1 MHLAAS
7 SGKKEILMYLI
18 KKGGK
23 IHEKNEKVLA
33 PTYEFVNFHLNS
45 VQLISY
51 NFQAKLGCIVI
62 A

>member
-45 VQLISY
+45 V
-51 NFQAKLGCIVI
+51 
-62 A
+62 